1 MRRFLISAVAGAALA
16 ATTLVGSAFASGDA
30 VHLEAQD
37 WTFNGLFG
45 KYDQKQ
51 LQRGFL
57 VYKDVCAGCH
67 SLRLVAYRNLM
78 DIGISEEA
86 AKEYAA
92 EFEVPAEPNDEGET
106 IVDGERLMRPAKLS
120 DRFVPPFANE
130 KAARASNS
138 GALPPD
144 LTLMAKARMNGP
156 DYIYGLMTRYKDE
169 APDGKEL
176 PEGMYYN
183 EVFSGNQISMAP
195 PLSEEAVEYE
205 DGTKPTLENHAK
217 DITAFLNWAAEP
229 ELEIRK
235 SMGLKVMIFLILL
248 TAMFYAL
255 KRRIWADVH

>member
-1 MRRFLISAVAGAALA
+1 MRRFLISAVAGAAIA
-16 ATTLVGSAFASGDA
+16 ASALVGSAFAAGGGA
-30 VHLEAQD
+30 ELEKQD

-45 KYDQKQ
+45 KYDNKQ

-67 SLRLVAYRNLM
+67 SLRLVAYRNLL
-78 DIGISEEA
+78 DIGLTEEA
-86 AKEYAA
+86 AKEYA
-92 EFEVPAEPNDEGET
+92 EGFSVPAGPNDDGET
-106 IVDGERLMRPAKLS
+106 IVDGELLKRPAKLS
-120 DRFVPPFANE
+120 DKFVPPFSND

-144 LTLMAKARMNGP
+144 LTLMAKARVGGP

-169 APDGKEL
+169 APEGVEL

-183 EVFSGNQISMAP
+183 EVFPGHQIAMAP

-235 SMGLKVMIFLILL
+235 SMGVKVMIFLILL